1 MKEGLKK
8 IIIVII
14 IILCITGV
22 IMYFIQSS
30 KKNSKTENIEYEPQ
44 EEISE
49 EQERQTMISLYFLN
63 KNTRKV
69 EPEARLIDVKELMKD
84 PYTVIINLLID
95 GPKND
100 NHESSIPNG
109 TMLIGAS
116 LEGDMLKIN
125 FSSEFVTNHVGGKDE
140 ENNTINCIVNTVT
153 ELTEVNSVKIL
164 INGEANLKFNDGEV
178 EFSQNFIRSEWQE
191 VAFLFEHS
199 EKFTQNRNFL
209 GTAKKIFYTI

>member
-63 KNTRKV
+63 KKV
-69 EPEARLIDVKELMKD
+69 V
-84 PYTVIINLLID
+84 
-95 GPKND
+95 
-100 NHESSIPNG
+100 
-109 TMLIGAS
+109 
-116 LEGDMLKIN
+116 
-125 FSSEFVTNHVGGKDE
+125 FF
-140 ENNTINCIVNTVT
+140 
-153 ELTEVNSVKIL
+153 
-164 INGEANLKFNDGEV
+164 
-178 EFSQNFIRSEWQE
+178 
-191 VAFLFEHS
+191 
-199 EKFTQNRNFL
+199 
-209 GTAKKIFYTI
+209 

>member
-1 MKEGLKK
+1 
-8 IIIVII
+8 
-14 IILCITGV
+14 
-22 IMYFIQSS
+22 
-30 KKNSKTENIEYEPQ
+30 
-44 EEISE
+44 
-49 EQERQTMISLYFLN
+49 
-63 KNTRKV
+63 
-69 EPEARLIDVKELMKD
+69 
-84 PYTVIINLLID
+84 
-95 GPKND
+95 
-100 NHESSIPNG
+100 
-109 TMLIGAS
+109 
-116 LEGDMLKIN
+116 MLKIN
-125 FSSEFVTNHVGGKDE
+125 FSSEFVANHVGGKDE